1 MDNIITGGIYRYVDV
16 SITGASHKPPSR
28 TEMHDRLNI
37 FYYDLKN
44 KVLNPIEKASWVHAE
59 FVAIHPFED
68 GNGRTSRMLMNYILM
83 ENGYLPVNIK
93 SEDKISYYEA
103 LDEYG
108 KNNNLDQ
115 FLELVINLE
124 EEQLDTYIN

>member
-1 MDNIITGGIYRYVDV
+1 
-16 SITGASHKPPSR
+16 
-28 TEMHDRLNI
+28 
-37 FYYDLKN
+37 
-44 KVLNPIEKASWVHAE
+44 
-59 FVAIHPFED
+59 
-68 GNGRTSRMLMNYILM
+68 MNYILM

-124 EEQLDTYIN
+124 EEQLDTYINLIEQILENNLTDNMEP